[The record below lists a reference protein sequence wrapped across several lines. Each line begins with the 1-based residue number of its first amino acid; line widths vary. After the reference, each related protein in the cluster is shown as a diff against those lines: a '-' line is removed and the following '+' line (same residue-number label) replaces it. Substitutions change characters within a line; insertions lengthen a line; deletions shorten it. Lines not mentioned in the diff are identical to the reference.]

1 MYDFIKTAGTVVI
14 FVVAGFY
21 AFMYFRAG
29 SVEFP
34 YHLLPD
40 AVKLDRMI
48 AAELMQC
55 ALQNP
60 DTDSL
65 ARWGI
70 GMAPTETAAF
80 LAQATLRSEIIQARD
95 DACESVYEEQKSD
108 RGIIDGQRR

>member
-1 MYDFIKTAGTVVI
+1 MYDFIKSAGTVLL
-14 FVVAGFY
+14 FLVAGFY

-29 SVEFP
+29 AVEFP

-55 ALQNP
+55 ALHNP
-60 DTDSL
+60 DTAGI

-80 LAQATLRSEIIQARD
+80 LAQATLRSEIIEARD
-95 DACESVYEEQKSD
+95 TACAAAEEAQKSG
-108 RGIIDGQRR
+108 RGIIDNKHR

>member
-1 MYDFIKTAGTVVI
+1 MYDFIKTTGTILLFIVT
-14 FVVAGFY
+14 GFY

-34 YHLLPD
+34 YHLMPD
-40 AVKLDRMI
+40 AAKIDRMI

-55 ALQNP
+55 ALHNP
-60 DTDSL
+60 DIPGL

-80 LAQATLRSEIIQARD
+80 LAQATLRHEIIAARD
-95 DACESVYEEQKSD
+95 AACESADDAQKLD
-108 RGIIDGQRR
+108 RGTIDLQHR